1 MVSMD
6 DKMRIAIIDDQ
17 PTDLEYIDA
26 LVSLWAKERAETV
39 VSVPFPSAEA
49 FLFAYSEDQDFDI
62 LLLDVEMT
70 GEDGIT
76 LAKRLRLEGCSAE
89 IVFVTSHFELA
100 GEGYEVDALHWLVKP
115 VSREK
120 FSAVLTKA
128 SERLSAAPPSVVV
141 SSEGETIRLMEREIL
156 YAEAFLHY
164 LVIHTDDREVRIKDN
179 MGGFAGRLSEDFFRV
194 HRSVLVN
201 LRRIVKITRTD
212 VTLDSGDVLPVAR
225 GKYDDVNRAFI
236 EKVK

>member
-1 MVSMD
+1 
-6 DKMRIAIIDDQ
+6 MRIAIIDDQ
-17 PTDLEYIDA
+17 PTDLEYIAA
-26 LVSLWAKERAETV
+26 LVSLWAKDRAETV

-49 FLFAYSEDQDFDI
+49 FLFEYSEDQDFDI

-76 LAKRLRLEGCSAE
+76 LAKRLRREGCSAE

-120 FSAVLTKA
+120 LSAVLTKA

-141 SSEGETIRLMEREIL
+141 SSEGETIRLTEREIL
-156 YAEAFLHY
+156 YTEAFLHY

-179 MGGFAGRLSEDFFRV
+179 MGGFAGRLSEDFFRI

-201 LRRIVKITRTD
+201 LRRIVKITRTE
-212 VTLDSGDVLPVAR
+212 VTLDSGDVLPIAR
-225 GKYDDVNRAFI
+225 GKYDAVNRAFI
-236 EKVK
+236 ERVT

>member
-1 MVSMD
+1 
-6 DKMRIAIIDDQ
+6 MRIAILDDAAADAEELRRM
-17 PTDLEYIDA
+17 TDG
-26 LVSLWAKERAETV
+26 WAEKRGGRTEIAV
-39 VSVPFPSAEA
+39 FPSAEA
-49 FLFAYSEDQDFDI
+49 FLFDYAENHAVDL

-76 LAKRLRLEGCSAE
+76 LAKRLRREGCSAE

-100 GEGYEVDALHWLVKP
+100 GEGYEVDALHYLVKP

-120 FSAVLTKA
+120 LYAVLTKA
-128 SERLSAAPPSVVV
+128 AERLTAAPASVVI
-141 SSEGETIRLMEREIL
+141 SSEGETVRLTERELL
-156 YAEAFLHY
+156 YAEAFLHD
-164 LVIHTDDREVRIKDN
+164 LVLHTEERDYRIKEPLGD
-179 MGGFAGRLSEDFFRV
+179 FAGRLSEDFFRI

-225 GKYDDVNRAFI
+225 GKYDAVNRAFI
-236 EKVK
+236 ERVT

>member
-1 MVSMD
+1 MD

-17 PTDLEYIDA
+17 PTDLEYIAA
-26 LVSLWAKERAETV
+26 LVSLWVKDRAETV

-49 FLFAYSEDQDFDI
+49 FLFEYSEDQDFDI

-76 LAKRLRLEGCSAE
+76 LAKRLRREGCSAE

-100 GEGYEVDALHWLVKP
+100 GEGYEVDTLHWLVKP

-120 FSAVLTKA
+120 LSAVLTKA

-141 SSEGETIRLMEREIL
+141 LSEGETIRLTEREIL
-156 YAEAFLHY
+156 YTEAFLHY
-164 LVIHTDDREVRIKDN
+164 LVIHADDREVRIKEN

-225 GKYDDVNRAFI
+225 GQYDAVNRAFI
-236 EKVK
+236 ERVT

>member
-1 MVSMD
+1 
-6 DKMRIAIIDDQ
+6 MRIAIIDDQ
-17 PTDLEYIDA
+17 PTDLEYIAA
-26 LVSLWAKERAETV
+26 LVSLWVKDRAETV

-49 FLFAYSEDQDFDI
+49 FLFEYSEDQDFDI

-76 LAKRLRLEGCSAE
+76 LAKRLRREGCSAE

-120 FSAVLTKA
+120 LSAVLTKA

-141 SSEGETIRLMEREIL
+141 LSEGETIRLTEREIL
-156 YAEAFLHY
+156 YTEAFLHY
-164 LVIHTDDREVRIKDN
+164 LVIHADDREVRIKEN
-179 MGGFAGRLSEDFFRV
+179 MGGFAGRLSEDFFRI

-225 GKYDDVNRAFI
+225 GKYDAVNRAFI
-236 EKVK
+236 ERVT